1 MIPCL
6 AKKPLH
12 HEAYEIKANVLYYKI
27 ASGERINAKK
37 YEIYFFNYNGKK
49 QRISLLLGC
58 NREPLLGKDQKEFM
72 ETIAG

>member
-1 MIPCL
+1 MILGL
-6 AKKPLH
+6 AKKPIH
-12 HEAYEIKANVLYYKI
+12 HEAYEIKANILYYKRE
-27 ASGERINAKK
+27 SRERINAKK

-72 ETIAG
+72 ETNVG